1 MMVEYRSNPDKPV
14 SSSNTGQSPT
24 RFTEGVEGRITD
36 FDEKPIAGAFIQP
49 RSLDEPKNPIPEL
62 AAFSNNDGWYRWPL
76 RSGKYEITVSA
87 KGYHPIS
94 KPVSVL
100 PGQVTRL
107 DFAIKR
113 IP

>member
-1 MMVEYRSNPDKPV
+1 MLRLPNLWLVSIITVACLGVMMVKYRSNPDKPV

-62 AAFSNNDGWYRWPL
+62 AAFSNNDGWYRWSL
-76 RSGKYEITVSA
+76 R
-87 KGYHPIS
+87 
-94 KPVSVL
+94 
-100 PGQVTRL
+100 PG
-107 DFAIKR
+107 
-113 IP
+113 